1 MAVTV
6 GRRQSA
12 GRAASSRWADGVQRG
27 SECLLNA
34 DAAVQTGSSRA
45 PFPTDD
51 AVTEFVIEVETP

>member
-1 MAVTV
+1 MAMTV

-12 GRAASSRWADGVQRG
+12 EAGGLEPLADGVQRG

-45 PFPTDD
+45 PFPTDE
-51 AVTEFVIEVETP
+51 AVTEFVIEVDTA